1 MAKELN
7 SFEKE
12 LYDEIKI
19 KNQILVEGVRFNPDI
34 FKNIELGTKYTEQVN
49 ILFAADHHA
58 HTGIDFPAFII
69 TPKGK
74 YRIEL
79 RWVQS
84 SPYTL
89 TYEGNQFQIR
99 HVYDGVVLEN
109 VTFSRR
115 AAYYSKK
122 TSDGAL
128 MRTVAGDYGYGHMF
142 ISYSNECSLKDKGR
156 DCLFCNINETKALY
170 GEAQCINWKTPNQ
183 IAETVKEGYKDG
195 FNKLTIS
202 GGFIPER
209 REVDY
214 YIDAADAIIDAT
226 GLEDF
231 NGTACIGAPKDLDVF
246 AKYKDAGFR
255 TIATNLEIWDRNIF
269 NVICPGKAI
278 ECGGQ
283 DNWLKALDEELNVFG
298 KFRVR
303 STFVSGLE
311 PKESLLEG
319 IEQLVSK
326 GVVALASQWNV
337 NVGSSLVGH
346 RTPEADW
353 HWEVFE
359 RVVDIYRKYG
369 LTWEYLNDATAEPD
383 TVAHDLLRLYEGVS
397 TESLPKAE
405 LGVEDDSVL
414 SESEGGKSVVA

>member
-1 MAKELN
+1 MSAEQK
-7 SFEKE
+7 FDKE
-12 LYDEIKI
+12 LYEEIKL
-19 KNQILVEGVRFNPDI
+19 KNKILVEGLRFDPAI
-34 FKNIELGTKYTEQVN
+34 FKNLELGTKYTEQIN
-49 ILFAADHHA
+49 ILFAADHHS
-58 HTGIDFPAFII
+58 HTGIDFPACII

-89 TYEGNQFQIR
+89 TREGNQFQIR

-109 VTFSRR
+109 VSFSRR
-115 AAYYSKK
+115 AAYYGKK
-122 TSDGAL
+122 TSDGAF

-142 ISYSNECSLKDKGR
+142 VSYSNECSLKEKGR

-183 IAETVKEGYKDG
+183 IAETIKEGYKDG

-214 YIDAADAIIDAT
+214 YIDAAEAIIEAT
-226 GLEDF
+226 GLDDF

-246 AKYKDAGFR
+246 SKYKDAGFR

-283 DNWLKALDEELNVFG
+283 DNWIKALDEELDVFG

-319 IEQLVSK
+319 IESLVSK

-346 RTPEADW
+346 RTPDADW

-397 TESLPKAE
+397 TESLPKVALGIEDSNAE
-405 LGVEDDSVL
+405 E
-414 SESEGGKSVVA
+414 VA